1 MPGGALRAVPHSASS
16 TADRLAAHLSEF
28 AEPRPANRPDTFVRL
43 WRPTNRNVHVLD
55 FHRPPTCLARSRS
68 PPAWPAGM
76 GATAATVG
84 RVHHHHHHRR
94 CAGLLLWA
102 LAGWTWTVL
111 AVALGVTVNRPF
123 KILKLIS

>member
-28 AEPRPANRPDTFVRL
+28 AEPRPANSPDTFVRL
-43 WRPTNRNVHVLD
+43 WSRPTATCTYSTSTDHQRAWPGAGP
-55 FHRPPTCLARSRS
+55 HRPG
-68 PPAWPAGM
+68 PPGWELRRPPW
-76 GATAATVG
+76 GAYIIT
-84 RVHHHHHHRR
+84 HHRR

-111 AVALGVTVNRPF
+111 AVALGVTVDRPF